1 MWQGRTP
8 EWQPLLDAVGEE
20 IAANFMWMFEV
31 RLSDGTPLHAYKHI
45 DTRRYLHL
53 ASDGRLSST
62 SHLTATGS

>member
-1 MWQGRTP
+1 
-8 EWQPLLDAVGEE
+8 
-20 IAANFMWMFEV
+20 MWMFEV